1 MQSLKNTE
9 GKLNLNCFRQKDV
22 NAQAYRIDFVGE
34 HSIDEGTVYRQSIA
48 NVVKEMESG
57 LVPLLI
63 KSPNNRNEHGANR
76 DCFVLDPASKSASHL
91 EMYQLLG
98 GYIALAILSK
108 TPLPLN
114 LAPSVWRQIVGLPLT
129 LEDMDSFDTYS
140 AKVLSDLR
148 QHSKALSDEEFMET
162 VSQNFT
168 TFLSN
173 GDLVALCDN
182 GHDKL
187 VEKGNIEEFN
197 ELVLKARSSEAHK

>member
-140 AKVLSDLR
+140 A
-148 QHSKALSDEEFMET
+148 
-162 VSQNFT
+162 
-168 TFLSN
+168 
-173 GDLVALCDN
+173 
-182 GHDKL
+182 
-187 VEKGNIEEFN
+187 
-197 ELVLKARSSEAHK
+197 